1 MIRVVVADDS
11 AFMRKVLSDLFEKA
25 PGFQVVGTARDG
37 REAVKLVAKERPD
50 LLTLDINMPV
60 MDGLSALEVIMK
72 DCPVPVLMF
81 SSLTKKGADE
91 TIRALELGAVD
102 FLCKTGGSIS
112 KIDAIES
119 EIIEKC
125 RSVAG
130 AKINKSK
137 INKNI
142 FAKKQEAGNLR
153 RINIFEKKGYNVAQP
168 QTAASIKPQSAQEKL
183 AASVQQHKQGLTGM
197 MAKRE
202 NPLLKKKAAPVYSSY
217 SSSGSGTKL
226 VALGTSTG
234 GPRAL
239 QQVIPKLPGNMPCG
253 MVVVQHMPAGFTKSL
268 AERLNGMSQVTVKEA
283 EDGEPILPGHVY
295 VAPGGYHLT
304 VTGNASKREI
314 SLNQDVMFDSVV
326 KYGGD
331 IVSVILT
338 GMGCDGAAGM
348 KKIKRAGGYV
358 IAESDETCV
367 VYGMPKSVV
376 EAGIADEIL
385 PVGQVADAI
394 MKRVRN

>member
-1 MIRVVVADDS
+1 M
-11 AFMRKVLSDLFEKA
+11 
-25 PGFQVVGTARDG
+25 
-37 REAVKLVAKERPD
+37 
-50 LLTLDINMPV
+50 
-60 MDGLSALEVIMK
+60 
-72 DCPVPVLMF
+72 
-81 SSLTKKGADE
+81 
-91 TIRALELGAVD
+91 
-102 FLCKTGGSIS
+102 
-112 KIDAIES
+112 
-119 EIIEKC
+119 
-125 RSVAG
+125 
-130 AKINKSK
+130 
-137 INKNI
+137 
-142 FAKKQEAGNLR
+142 
-153 RINIFEKKGYNVAQP
+153 
-168 QTAASIKPQSAQEKL
+168 
-183 AASVQQHKQGLTGM
+183 
-197 MAKRE
+197 
-202 NPLLKKKAAPVYSSY
+202 
-217 SSSGSGTKL
+217 
-226 VALGTSTG
+226 
-234 GPRAL
+234 

-268 AERLNGMSQVTVKEA
+268 ADRLNGMSQVTVKEA

-314 SLNQDVMFDSVV
+314 SLNQDPPLASHRPAVDVMFDSVV

>member
-1 MIRVVVADDS
+1 
-11 AFMRKVLSDLFEKA
+11 
-25 PGFQVVGTARDG
+25 
-37 REAVKLVAKERPD
+37 
-50 LLTLDINMPV
+50 
-60 MDGLSALEVIMK
+60 MK

-295 VAPGGYHLT
+295 IAPGGYHLT

-314 SLNQDVMFDSVV
+314 SLNQDPPLASHRPAVDVMFDSVV